1 MSNKLIIDN
10 RVIARL
16 TLTDD
21 VRDNWNLN
29 NITSEMII
37 KSLAATVGSELKEKI
52 SSNMTGFANPYNGES
67 GFEVELYVF
76 TKEQLHEL
84 VDQIK
89 TK

>member
-29 NITSEMII
+29 NITSEMIV
-37 KSLAATVGSELKEKI
+37 KSLAAMIGNELKEKI
-52 SSNMTGFANPYNGES
+52 SSNITGFANPHNGES

-76 TKEQLHEL
+76 TKEKLHEL
-84 VDQIK
+84 IDQIK